1 MQYNI
6 SLIAIIFFPHFLLLS
21 PYNAVVPLITGD
33 MAPDPHWLP
42 ETADSTEPYIHSA
55 FLYVHASDKFDLQI
69 KHRRRLTTV
78 TTNITEQLYKMLLK
92 NSVIEVFFSAYLIG
106 RCS

>member
-78 TTNITEQLYKMLLK
+78 TTNITEQL
-92 NSVIEVFFSAYLIG
+92 
-106 RCS
+106 